1 MLLERLS
8 VCLVCSAVEDA
19 ETFLHEM
26 GKPFHRAFKIIILL
40 RKHGLCLNKK

>member
-19 ETFLHEM
+19 ETYLED
-26 GKPFHRAFKIIILL
+26 
-40 RKHGLCLNKK
+40 NKCMKWENLSIEPLK